1 MTAPQ
6 TTGSDARVVRVFISS
21 TFRDMQ
27 AEREE
32 LVKRIFPQLRKL
44 CDQRGV
50 VWGEVDLRWGITQEE
65 AERGEVLSICLAEI
79 ERCRPYFIGL
89 LGERYGWVPDEINQE
104 LSDREEW
111 LKENAGHSV
120 TELEI
125 LYGVLNDP
133 TMADHAFFY
142 FRDPAFIA
150 SLPVTLQDG
159 YRETATRE
167 EIERLG
173 RAEAERRAEAR
184 RRKLAEL
191 KKRIRAQGLPVR
203 EDYPNPQ
210 ALGESV
216 LRDLTAVIE
225 RLYPQG
231 SEPNILE
238 KEAIE
243 QEAFAANC
251 ARVYIPRTDYF
262 ARLDAHVADD
272 GPPLV
277 VLGESGAGKSALLGN
292 WALDRRARLPHE
304 ALIMHFTGATE
315 YSTRLEALLSRIM
328 WELKGRFRIEHD
340 PPADFKELSRHFANW
355 LNEAAEQ
362 GRIVLVLDAL
372 DQLEDRDGAPDLLW
386 LPERLP
392 RNVRVILSTLPGR
405 PLDELR
411 RRQCL
416 ALEVGP
422 LNENERALL
431 IADYL
436 AQYTKKLSSQ
446 HVSRIAS
453 APPAGNPLFLRALL
467 EELRLYG
474 EHETLSERIEHYVAS
489 DDVVSLYQKILARYE
504 QDYEVVRPGLVDE
517 ALSLLWAAR
526 RGLSEAEL
534 RDLLGSGGEPLP
546 HAYWSPLYLA
556 LEPSLVNHQ
565 GLLGFF
571 HDYLRQAV
579 RERYLDSPERQLAV
593 RRRLADYFAPRE
605 LNQRKVEE
613 LPWQLAQMAN
623 WEELSDVL
631 SDLTFLEL
639 ARRVDQYDVQFYW
652 SQIEGNAPPWAS
664 LRMVDAYRHALEQPE
679 RQVPDHLSHLAGLFI
694 NMGHHKEALS
704 LREYLVEHYR
714 RIGDHQNLQSELTIR
729 ANILMSRGDMKQAAA
744 LVEEEERLAR
754 ASGRSDA
761 QQVVALHT
769 QASVMRERGD
779 LAGALAIFQQLETLA
794 RESRD
799 RQTLISCLM
808 NQSSILV
815 ARDDLSGALALN
827 HEVLRLCRETGAK
840 DSLQRALF
848 NQSFM
853 LNAQGD
859 VQGALALL
867 AEQEELSRELGAKQE
882 LAGSLYNQAMVLLS
896 SGGDRQAAREK
907 CTEARDLF
915 SELAMVLEAKQAND
929 LLRTLAIG
937 ISVRLIKL
945 LLLLFVLGLAALG
958 VFLGLWRPWLWLIG
972 GPLVLIALLM
982 FLMNFVPSARQ
993 AAARFVRQTQAE
1005 NERDASLRS

>member
-1 MTAPQ
+1 MAEASSRSPH
-6 TTGSDARVVRVFISS
+6 ARVVRVFISS

-44 CDQRGV
+44 CEERGV
-50 VWGEVDLRWGITQEE
+50 VWGEVDLRWGITPEE
-65 AERGEVLSICLAEI
+65 AERGEVLPICLAEI

-89 LGERYGWVPDEINQE
+89 LGERYGWVPDEINRE
-104 LSDREEW
+104 LSERQEW

-150 SLPVTLQDG
+150 SLPATWQDG

-167 EIERLG
+167 EIEQLG
-173 RAEAERRAEAR
+173 RAEAERRAKTR

-191 KKRIRAQGLPVR
+191 KERIRAQGLPVR

-210 ALGESV
+210 ALGELV
-216 LRDLTAVIE
+216 LRDLAAVIE
-225 RLYPQG
+225 RLYPHG

-238 KEAIE
+238 QEAIE
-243 QEAFAANC
+243 HEAFAASC

-277 VLGESGAGKSALLGN
+277 VLGASGAGKSALLAN
-292 WALDRRARLPHE
+292 WALDRRARRPHE
-304 ALIMHFTGATE
+304 VLVMHFTGATE

-328 WELKGRFRIEHD
+328 WELKGRFRIEQE

-372 DQLEDRDGAPDLLW
+372 DQLEDRDGAPDLVW
-386 LPERLP
+386 LPEKLP
-392 RNVRVILSTLPGR
+392 SNVRVILSTLPGR

-411 RRQCL
+411 RRHCL
-416 ALEVGP
+416 TLEVGP
-422 LNENERALL
+422 LNEDERALL

-436 AQYTKKLSSQ
+436 AQYTKKLSPQ

-453 APPAGNPLFLRALL
+453 APPAGSPLFLRALL

-474 EHETLSERIEHYVAS
+474 EHETLSERIEHYLAS
-489 DDVVSLYQKILARYE
+489 ADVVSLYQKILARYE
-504 QDYEVVRPGLVDE
+504 QDYEGVRPGLVGE
-517 ALSLLWAAR
+517 TLSLLWAAR

-534 RDLLGSGGEPLP
+534 LDLLGPGGEPLP

-565 GLLGFF
+565 GLFGFF
-571 HDYLRQAV
+571 HDYLRRAV
-579 RERYLDSPERQLAV
+579 RERYLATPERQLAAH
-593 RRRLADYFAPRE
+593 RRLADYFAPRE

-623 WEELSDVL
+623 WEQLCDVL
-631 SDLTFLEL
+631 ADLAFLEL
-639 ARRVDQYDVQFYW
+639 ARRIDQYDVQSYW
-652 SQIEGNAPPWAS
+652 SQLEAHSP
-664 LRMVDAYRHALEQPE
+664 LRMVDAYRQALDEPE
-679 RQVPDHLSHLAGLFI
+679 RQVADHLSHLAGLFI
-694 NMGHHKEALS
+694 NMGHHKEALA
-704 LREYLVEHYR
+704 LREHLIEHYR
-714 RIGDHQNLQSELTIR
+714 RIGDQQNLQSELAIR
-729 ANILMSRGDMKQAAA
+729 ANILLSRGDMKQAAA
-744 LVEEEERLAR
+744 LLEEEERVAR
-754 ASGRSDA
+754 AAGRSDA

-769 QASVMRERGD
+769 QASVLRERGD
-779 LAGALAIFQQLETLA
+779 LAGALALFQQLETLA

-815 ARDDLSGALALN
+815 AQDDLSGALALN
-827 HEVLRLCRETGAK
+827 QEALRLCRETGDK

-848 NQSFM
+848 NHSYM

-867 AEQEELSRELGAKQE
+867 AEQEELSRELGAKRE
-882 LAGSLYNQAMVLLS
+882 LASSLHNQAMMLLT
-896 SGGDRQAAREK
+896 SGGDRRTAREK
-907 CTEARDLF
+907 CMEARDLF
-915 SELAMVLEAKQAND
+915 NELSMALEAKLAKD
-929 LLRTLAIG
+929 LVRTLAIG
-937 ISVRLIKL
+937 ISAKLIKP
-945 LLLLFVLGLAALG
+945 LLLLFMLGMAALG

-972 GPLVLIALLM
+972 GPLVLFALLM
-982 FLMNFVPSARQ
+982 FLVNFVPSARQ

-1005 NERDASLRS
+1005 NERDAN